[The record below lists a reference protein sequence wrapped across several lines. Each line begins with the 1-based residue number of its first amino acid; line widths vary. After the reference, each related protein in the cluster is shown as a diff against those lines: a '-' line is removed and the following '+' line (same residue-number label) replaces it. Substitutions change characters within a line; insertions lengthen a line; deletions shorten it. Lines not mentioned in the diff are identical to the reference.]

1 LLIIRLLL
9 IMHPVTMTGQTT
21 CRGFLLR
28 KENPEMKQQTKI
40 VLLVAL
46 ALFLTL
52 TACTRQASQAPVT
65 TPSPTVDVPFP
76 VTTPGLGQFGTQTAE
91 ALKPVA
97 QATTAPEVAVATTTQ
112 TGGGGND
119 NQSGGGQAAPAAVA
133 TATQQPAQAP
143 AITIPSKYP
152 LEKGEWPIC
161 IARRFDLDIS
171 TFFAQNGLSM
181 ASKPATGVV
190 LTIPANSK
198 WNSVYGSRALKAHPA
213 SYTVQSGDT
222 INTIACAY
230 GDVAPEQILAVNGI
244 KAEDIKS
251 GVKLNIP

>member
-1 LLIIRLLL
+1 
-9 IMHPVTMTGQTT
+9 
-21 CRGFLLR
+21 
-28 KENPEMKQQTKI
+28 MKQQTKI

-76 VTTPGLGQFGTQTAE
+76 VTTPSLGQFGTQTAE
-91 ALKPVA
+91 ALKPVT
-97 QATTAPEVAVATTTQ
+97 QATTAPEVVLATPTQ
-112 TGGGGND
+112 TGAGGND
-119 NQSGGGQAAPAAVA
+119 NQSGGGQAAPVA
-133 TATQQPAQAP
+133 TATQQPVQVP
-143 AITIPSKYP
+143 AITVPSKYT
-152 LEKGEWPIC
+152 LQKGEWPIC

-181 ASKPATGVV
+181 ASKPAVGVV
-190 LTIPANSK
+190 LTIPTNSK
-198 WNSVYGSRALKAHPA
+198 WNSVYGSRALKTHPA

-222 INTIACAY
+222 VNSIACAY
-230 GDVAPEQILAVNGI
+230 GDVAPEQILAANNI

-251 GVKLNIP
+251 GLKLSIP